1 MKTLSVFVLC
11 LAVALSTTDLFAE
24 IRETDFGATL
34 TQTIELQLKSKD
46 NVGEVIAMIKEVR
59 K

>member
-1 MKTLSVFVLC
+1 M
-11 LAVALSTTDLFAE
+11 STTDLFAE

>member
-1 MKTLSVFVLC
+1 MKTLSVFILC
-11 LAVALSTTDLFAE
+11 LVAVWSTTDLFAE